1 MSQNSDVLLPT
12 TRYTRA
18 DFTALRAHL
27 NRLPAHQISSLYY
40 AEDDLEELGCST
52 PSALLVMLDLWK
64 APKWFLTGMYA
75 DVDGGYDVFYSTL
88 NPYYDVLTTNFANL
102 GPGFIPWERWTRNVP
117 IFSNVETIGGTLG
130 FQIGSVPFEISY
142 YSLDS
147 RDRQCATGRKL
158 ELAYDALWSVRL
170 SKELANGVTASVIYA
185 HEDANDAA
193 MAPGYTWEDADLL
206 AAGVVVGF

>member
-1 MSQNSDVLLPT
+1 LSVE
-12 TRYTRA
+12 
-18 DFTALRAHL
+18 
-27 NRLPAHQISSLYY
+27 Y
-40 AEDDLEELGCST
+40 AELLQNARAQDDFYSCHSREGID

-88 NPYYDVLTTNFANL
+88 NPYYEVLTTNFANL